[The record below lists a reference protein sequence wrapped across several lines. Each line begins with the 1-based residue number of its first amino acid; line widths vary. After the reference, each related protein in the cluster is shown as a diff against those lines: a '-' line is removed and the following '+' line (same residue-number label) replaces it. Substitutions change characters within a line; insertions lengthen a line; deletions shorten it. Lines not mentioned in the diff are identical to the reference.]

1 MQSIAFR
8 QLPLSVRLM
17 TAAAMV
23 LTWVFIEEKIIEPFN
38 RGYMNRLYQAGRSEM
53 LSGKAWSKYPPG
65 YNPVPLSRIKTAYP
79 G

>member
-23 LTWVFIEEKIIEPFN
+23 LTWVFIEEKIIEPF
-38 RGYMNRLYQAGRSEM
+38 GLYAYMPLYRVGNFCPYDAAVL
-53 LSGKAWSKYPPG
+53 LSVVGFWFWAHRAKPS
-65 YNPVPLSRIKTAYP
+65 
-79 G
+79 